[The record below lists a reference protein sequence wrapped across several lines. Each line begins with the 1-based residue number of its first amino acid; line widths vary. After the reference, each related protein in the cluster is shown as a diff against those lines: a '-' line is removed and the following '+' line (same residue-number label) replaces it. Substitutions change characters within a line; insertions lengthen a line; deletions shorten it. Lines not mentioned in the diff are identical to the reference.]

1 MHSWLKHTKC
11 SATCT
16 KIDLLSP
23 WGPSRGCVCMC
34 VSVCLHE
41 IKPERLKDLSLNP
54 SRVFCLTENRY
65 IQGYSVHWVH
75 VFCEAHKTPSE
86 SDLHTHILLSCDLW
100 LNGDWSLFHVSLCV
114 TFTHRLAKCVPL
126 SAPFPP
132 TLHIPAS
139 CTQLVSWYCTLFGN
153 FKRIHFKHV
162 SI

>member
-23 WGPSRGCVCMC
+23 WGPSRGCMC
-34 VSVCLHE
+34 VCECFSTWDKAKE
-41 IKPERLKDLSLNP
+41 IERLSLNP
-54 SRVFCLTENRY
+54 SRVLCLTENRY
-65 IQGYSVHWVH
+65 IQGVH

-86 SDLHTHILLSCDLW
+86 SDLLTHTLLSCDLG

-126 SAPFPP
+126 SAPLPP
-132 TLHIPAS
+132 TLHIPAP
-139 CTQLVSWYCTLFGN
+139 CTQLVSWYCALFGN